1 MYEYNSGQYY
11 NPQGYYMQQQ
21 QNRLNQ
27 MEQSFPNYQNRQ
39 YGAYGN
45 YNYNVVNNQ
54 QFLKGRPVSNVEE
67 ARSSMI
73 DLDGSLFVFPDVTN
87 RAIYTKQIN
96 MDGTASFH
104 TYVRVDENKQENK
117 NNNSPIVAMDDLPS
131 PDDFRQLKQ
140 KISVLEGKVKKYD
153 ELLAASAI
161 NANEQQQS
169 SAGNKYNG
177 TAKPNDAKGERNG
190 TR

>member
-27 MEQSFPNYQNRQ
+27 MEQQFPSYQNRQ
-39 YGAYGN
+39 YGMYGN
-45 YNYNVVNNQ
+45 YNNNMNNQ

-87 RAIYTKQIN
+87 KAIYTKQIN

-117 NNNSPIVAMDDLPS
+117 NSSLAFMDDIPS
-131 PDDFRQLKQ
+131 PDDFKQMKQ
-140 KISVLEGKVKKYD
+140 KISELEGKLNRYD
-153 ELLAASAI
+153 ELFAI
-161 NANEQQQS
+161 NAVNAYEQHES
-169 SAGNKYNG
+169 SAVNKQNG
-177 TAKPNDAKGERNG
+177 TTKPNDAKGERNG
-190 TR
+190 AR